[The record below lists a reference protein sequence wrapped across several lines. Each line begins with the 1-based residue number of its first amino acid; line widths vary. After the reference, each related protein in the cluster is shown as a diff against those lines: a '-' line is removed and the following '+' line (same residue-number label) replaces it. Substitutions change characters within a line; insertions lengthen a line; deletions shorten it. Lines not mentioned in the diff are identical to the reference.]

1 MEAAKKFFS
10 KFKSKDKAK
19 GVKKKEAA
27 PAGKGK
33 ECPKTPVN
41 EEAPSTATKQ
51 KVAAAKQYIEKH
63 YKEQMKNLQ
72 QRKERYDFPDT
83 IHVAISF
90 VD

>member
-1 MEAAKKFFS
+1 MEAAKRLFG

-27 PAGKGK
+27 VPVAKGK
-33 ECPKTPVN
+33 EGLKAASN

-63 YKEQMKNLQ
+63 YQEQMKNLQ
-72 QRKERYDFPDT
+72 QRKERYDF
-83 IHVAISF
+83 
-90 VD
+90 

>member
-1 MEAAKKFFS
+1 MEAAKRLFS

-27 PAGKGK
+27 VPVGKGK
-33 ECPKTPVN
+33 EGLKAPTN

-63 YKEQMKNLQ
+63 YQEQMKNLQ
-72 QRKERYDFPDT
+72 QRKERYEF
-83 IHVAISF
+83 
-90 VD
+90 